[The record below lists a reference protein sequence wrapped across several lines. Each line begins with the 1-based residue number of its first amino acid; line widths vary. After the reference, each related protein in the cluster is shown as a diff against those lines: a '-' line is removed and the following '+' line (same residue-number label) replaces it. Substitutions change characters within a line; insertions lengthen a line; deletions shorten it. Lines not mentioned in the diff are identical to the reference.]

1 MIMNLYDR
9 LHDKVLTKY
18 AKDPMTECYSPDCV
32 FKYQEEIYDATVIIP
47 CYNVEHYVAECLDS
61 MLNQNTS
68 YNVEI
73 ITIDDGST
81 DSTAEILRQYSTR
94 MTNFRIISQ
103 CNKGLSGARNTGIRE
118 ARGKYLIFIDSD
130 DYVTSD
136 YIDCLLKKAFSKDA
150 DIVATGYYTFNNDYK
165 IIKNIMIKDEND
177 TSLLNGC
184 AWGKAIKRKFFE
196 HLVFPE
202 NYWYEDS
209 IIAHLVVPRA
219 NSIYMVSKCQY
230 AYRSNP
236 TGITKTSVNSLRA
249 IESFYITDL
258 MLRSYVHFYPE
269 DVTNTYEFINLLIEQ
284 FYLNEKRVIKLNSE
298 IKRTI
303 FMWQSKYVQI
313 SPPIMDLKLD
323 FSKKLYVIGLL
334 KNNYQIAQISLRLDI
349 LNKIIRRIKNK

>member
-1 MIMNLYDR
+1 MNLYDR

-81 DSTAEILRQYSTR
+81 DNTAEILRQYSTR

-103 CNKGLSGARNTGIRE
+103 CNKGFSGARNTGIRE

-349 LNKIIRRIKNK
+349 MNKIIRRIKNK

>member
-1 MIMNLYDR
+1 MNLYDR
-9 LHDKVLTKY
+9 LHDKVLIKY

-103 CNKGLSGARNTGIRE
+103 CNKGFSGARNTGIRE

-150 DIVATGYYTFNNDYK
+150 DIVATGYYTFNNDHK

-258 MLRSYVHFYPE
+258 MLRSYVHFYTE

-313 SPPIMDLKLD
+313 SPIMDLKLD

>member
-1 MIMNLYDR
+1 MNLYDR

-103 CNKGLSGARNTGIRE
+103 CNKGFSGARNTGIRE

-150 DIVATGYYTFNNDYK
+150 DIVATGYYTFNNDHK
-165 IIKNIMIKDEND
+165 IIKNILIKDEND

-313 SPPIMDLKLD
+313 SPIMDLKLD

>member
-1 MIMNLYDR
+1 MNLYDR

-81 DSTAEILRQYSTR
+81 DSTAEILRQYSTK

-103 CNKGLSGARNTGIRE
+103 CNKGFSGARNTGIRE

-150 DIVATGYYTFNNDYK
+150 DIVATGYYTFNNDHK

-313 SPPIMDLKLD
+313 SPIMDLKLD

>member
-81 DSTAEILRQYSTR
+81 DNTAEILRQYSTR

-103 CNKGLSGARNTGIRE
+103 CNKGFSGARNTGIRE

-313 SPPIMDLKLD
+313 SPPHYGFKI
-323 FSKKLYVIGLL
+323 
-334 KNNYQIAQISLRLDI
+334 RLF
-349 LNKIIRRIKNK
+349 

>member
-1 MIMNLYDR
+1 MNLYDR

-103 CNKGLSGARNTGIRE
+103 CNKGFSGARNTGIRE

-150 DIVATGYYTFNNDYK
+150 DIVATGYYTFNNDHK

-313 SPPIMDLKLD
+313 SPIMDLKLD

-349 LNKIIRRIKNK
+349 LNKIIRRIVSA

>member
-1 MIMNLYDR
+1 MG
-9 LHDKVLTKY
+9 KK
-18 AKDPMTECYSPDCV
+18 
-32 FKYQEEIYDATVIIP
+32 QESFCFQEKNICIP

-103 CNKGLSGARNTGIRE
+103 CNKGFSGARNTGIRE

-150 DIVATGYYTFNNDYK
+150 DIVATGYYTFNNDHK

-258 MLRSYVHFYPE
+258 MLRSYVHFYTE
-269 DVTNTYEFINLLIEQ
+269 DVTNTYEFIKLLIEQ

-313 SPPIMDLKLD
+313 SPIMDLKLD

>member
-1 MIMNLYDR
+1 MNLYDR

-18 AKDPMTECYSPDCV
+18 AKDPMTECYSTDCV

-103 CNKGLSGARNTGIRE
+103 CNKGFSGARNTGIRE

-150 DIVATGYYTFNNDYK
+150 DIVATGYYTFNNDHK

-209 IIAHLVVPRA
+209 IIAHLVVPRV

-258 MLRSYVHFYPE
+258 MLRSYVHFYTE
-269 DVTNTYEFINLLIEQ
+269 DVTNTYEFIKLLIEQ

-313 SPPIMDLKLD
+313 SPIMDLKLD

>member
-1 MIMNLYDR
+1 MNLYDR

-81 DSTAEILRQYSTR
+81 DSTAEILRQYSTK

-150 DIVATGYYTFNNDYK
+150 DIVATGYYTFNNDHK

-202 NYWYEDS
+202 NYWYEDC

-313 SPPIMDLKLD
+313 SPIMDLKLD

>member
-1 MIMNLYDR
+1 MNLYNR

-81 DSTAEILRQYSTR
+81 DSTAEILRQYSTK

-150 DIVATGYYTFNNDYK
+150 DIVATGYYTFNNDHK

-313 SPPIMDLKLD
+313 SPIMDLKLD

>member
-1 MIMNLYDR
+1 MNLYDR
-9 LHDKVLTKY
+9 LHDKVLKKY

-103 CNKGLSGARNTGIRE
+103 CNKGFSGARNTGIRE

-150 DIVATGYYTFNNDYK
+150 DIVATGYYTFNNDHK

-313 SPPIMDLKLD
+313 SPIMDLKLD

>member
-1 MIMNLYDR
+1 MNLYDR

-103 CNKGLSGARNTGIRE
+103 CNKGFSGARNTGIRE

-150 DIVATGYYTFNNDYK
+150 DIVATGYYTFNNDHK

-258 MLRSYVHFYPE
+258 MLRSYVHFYTE
-269 DVTNTYEFINLLIEQ
+269 DVTNTYEFIKLLIEQ

-313 SPPIMDLKLD
+313 SHIMDLKLD

>member
-1 MIMNLYDR
+1 MNLYDR

-47 CYNVEHYVAECLDS
+47 CYNVEHYVAECMDS

-103 CNKGLSGARNTGIRE
+103 CNKGFSGARNTGIRE

-150 DIVATGYYTFNNDYK
+150 DIVATGYYTFNNDHK

-313 SPPIMDLKLD
+313 SPIMDLKLD

>member
-1 MIMNLYDR
+1 MNLYDR

-81 DSTAEILRQYSTR
+81 DNTAEILRQYSTR

-103 CNKGLSGARNTGIRE
+103 CNKGFSGARNTGIRE

-313 SPPIMDLKLD
+313 SPPLWI
-323 FSKKLYVIGLL
+323 
-334 KNNYQIAQISLRLDI
+334 
-349 LNKIIRRIKNK
+349 

>member
-1 MIMNLYDR
+1 MNLYDR

-103 CNKGLSGARNTGIRE
+103 CNKGFSGARNTGIRE

-150 DIVATGYYTFNNDYK
+150 DIVATGYYTFNNDHK

-269 DVTNTYEFINLLIEQ
+269 DITNTYEFINLLIEQ

-313 SPPIMDLKLD
+313 SPIMDLKLD

>member
-1 MIMNLYDR
+1 MNLYDR

-103 CNKGLSGARNTGIRE
+103 CNKGFSGERNTGIRE

-150 DIVATGYYTFNNDYK
+150 DIVATGYYTFNNDHK

-313 SPPIMDLKLD
+313 SPIMDLKLD

>member
-1 MIMNLYDR
+1 MNLYDR

-73 ITIDDGST
+73 ITIDDVST

-103 CNKGLSGARNTGIRE
+103 CNKGFSGARNTGIRE

-150 DIVATGYYTFNNDYK
+150 DIVATGYYTFNNDHK

-313 SPPIMDLKLD
+313 SPIMDLKLD

>member
-1 MIMNLYDR
+1 MNLYDR

-313 SPPIMDLKLD
+313 SPPLWI
-323 FSKKLYVIGLL
+323 
-334 KNNYQIAQISLRLDI
+334 
-349 LNKIIRRIKNK
+349 

>member
-103 CNKGLSGARNTGIRE
+103 CNKGFSGARNTGIRE

-150 DIVATGYYTFNNDYK
+150 DIVATGYYTFNNDHK

-313 SPPIMDLKLD
+313 SPIMDLKLD

>member
-1 MIMNLYDR
+1 MNLYDR

-103 CNKGLSGARNTGIRE
+103 CNKGFSGARNTGIRE

-150 DIVATGYYTFNNDYK
+150 DIVATGYYTFNNDHK

-236 TGITKTSVNSLRA
+236 TGITKTSVNSLRP

-313 SPPIMDLKLD
+313 SPIMDLKLD

>member
-1 MIMNLYDR
+1 M
-9 LHDKVLTKY
+9 
-18 AKDPMTECYSPDCV
+18 

-103 CNKGLSGARNTGIRE
+103 CNKGFSGARNTGIRE

-150 DIVATGYYTFNNDYK
+150 DIVATGYYTFNNDHK

-258 MLRSYVHFYPE
+258 MLRSYVHFYTE
-269 DVTNTYEFINLLIEQ
+269 DVTNTYEFIKLLIEQ

-313 SPPIMDLKLD
+313 SPIMDLKLD

>member
-1 MIMNLYDR
+1 MNLYDR

-81 DSTAEILRQYSTR
+81 DSTAEILRQYSTK

-103 CNKGLSGARNTGIRE
+103 CNKGFSGARNTGIRE

-150 DIVATGYYTFNNDYK
+150 DIVATGYYTFNNDHK

-219 NSIYMVSKCQY
+219 NYIYMVSKCQY

-313 SPPIMDLKLD
+313 SPIMDLKLD

>member
-1 MIMNLYDR
+1 
-9 LHDKVLTKY
+9 
-18 AKDPMTECYSPDCV
+18 
-32 FKYQEEIYDATVIIP
+32 
-47 CYNVEHYVAECLDS
+47 
-61 MLNQNTS
+61 
-68 YNVEI
+68 
-73 ITIDDGST
+73 
-81 DSTAEILRQYSTR
+81 
-94 MTNFRIISQ
+94 
-103 CNKGLSGARNTGIRE
+103 
-118 ARGKYLIFIDSD
+118 
-130 DYVTSD
+130 
-136 YIDCLLKKAFSKDA
+136 
-150 DIVATGYYTFNNDYK
+150 
-165 IIKNIMIKDEND
+165 MIKDEND

-184 AWGKAIKRKFFE
+184 PWGKAIKRKFFE

-258 MLRSYVHFYPE
+258 MLRSYVHFYSE
-269 DVTNTYEFINLLIEQ
+269 SVTNTQEFINLLIEQ

-303 FMWQSKYVQI
+303 FMYQCKYVHTI
-313 SPPIMDLKLD
+313 PIMDLKLD
-323 FSKKLYVIGLL
+323 FSKKLYAIGLL

-349 LNKIIRRIKNK
+349 LNKIIRRIKDIVL

>member
-1 MIMNLYDR
+1 MNLYDR

-103 CNKGLSGARNTGIRE
+103 CNKGFSGARNTGIRE

-150 DIVATGYYTFNNDYK
+150 DIVATGYYTFNNDHK

-196 HLVFPE
+196 HLVLPE

-313 SPPIMDLKLD
+313 SPIMDLKLD

>member
-1 MIMNLYDR
+1 MNLYDR

-150 DIVATGYYTFNNDYK
+150 DIVATGYYTFNNDHK

-313 SPPIMDLKLD
+313 SPIMDLKLD

>member
-1 MIMNLYDR
+1 MNLYDR

-103 CNKGLSGARNTGIRE
+103 CNKGFSGARNTGIRE

-313 SPPIMDLKLD
+313 SPPLWI
-323 FSKKLYVIGLL
+323 
-334 KNNYQIAQISLRLDI
+334 
-349 LNKIIRRIKNK
+349 

>member
-1 MIMNLYDR
+1 M
-9 LHDKVLTKY
+9 H
-18 AKDPMTECYSPDCV
+18 
-32 FKYQEEIYDATVIIP
+32 
-47 CYNVEHYVAECLDS
+47 
-61 MLNQNTS
+61 
-68 YNVEI
+68 
-73 ITIDDGST
+73 
-81 DSTAEILRQYSTR
+81 
-94 MTNFRIISQ
+94 
-103 CNKGLSGARNTGIRE
+103 IRE

-150 DIVATGYYTFNNDYK
+150 DIVATGYYTFNNDHK

-258 MLRSYVHFYPE
+258 MLRSYVHFYTE
-269 DVTNTYEFINLLIEQ
+269 DVTNTYEFIKLLIEQ

-313 SPPIMDLKLD
+313 SPIMDLKLD

>member
-1 MIMNLYDR
+1 MNLYDR

-103 CNKGLSGARNTGIRE
+103 CNKGFSGARNTGIRE

-136 YIDCLLKKAFSKDA
+136 YIDCLLKKAFSKDV
-150 DIVATGYYTFNNDYK
+150 DIVATGYYTFNNDHK

-313 SPPIMDLKLD
+313 SPIMDLKLD

>member
-1 MIMNLYDR
+1 MNLYDR

-47 CYNVEHYVAECLDS
+47 CYNVQHYVAECLDS

-103 CNKGLSGARNTGIRE
+103 CNKGFSGARNTGIRE

-150 DIVATGYYTFNNDYK
+150 DIVATGYYTFNNDHK

-313 SPPIMDLKLD
+313 SPIMDLKLD

>member
-1 MIMNLYDR
+1 MNLYDR

-103 CNKGLSGARNTGIRE
+103 CNKGFSGARNTGIRE

-150 DIVATGYYTFNNDYK
+150 DIVATGYYTFNNDHK

-313 SPPIMDLKLD
+313 SPIMDLKLD

>member
-1 MIMNLYDR
+1 
-9 LHDKVLTKY
+9 
-18 AKDPMTECYSPDCV
+18 
-32 FKYQEEIYDATVIIP
+32 
-47 CYNVEHYVAECLDS
+47 
-61 MLNQNTS
+61 ML
-68 YNVEI
+68 V
-73 ITIDDGST
+73 
-81 DSTAEILRQYSTR
+81 
-94 MTNFRIISQ
+94 
-103 CNKGLSGARNTGIRE
+103 
-118 ARGKYLIFIDSD
+118 
-130 DYVTSD
+130 
-136 YIDCLLKKAFSKDA
+136 
-150 DIVATGYYTFNNDYK
+150 
-165 IIKNIMIKDEND
+165 
-177 TSLLNGC
+177 SLLNGC

-313 SPPIMDLKLD
+313 SPIMDLKLD

>member
-1 MIMNLYDR
+1 MNLYDR

>member
-1 MIMNLYDR
+1 MNLYDR

-103 CNKGLSGARNTGIRE
+103 CNKGFSGARNTGIRE

-150 DIVATGYYTFNNDYK
+150 DIVATGYYTFNNDHK

-236 TGITKTSVNSLRA
+236 TGITKTSLNSLRA

-313 SPPIMDLKLD
+313 SPIMDLKLD

>member
-1 MIMNLYDR
+1 MNLYDR

-103 CNKGLSGARNTGIRE
+103 CNKGFSGARNTGIRE

-136 YIDCLLKKAFSKDA
+136 YIDCLLKKAFSRDA
-150 DIVATGYYTFNNDYK
+150 DIVATGYYTFNNDHK

-269 DVTNTYEFINLLIEQ
+269 DVINTYEFINLLIEQ

-313 SPPIMDLKLD
+313 SPIMDLKLD

>member
-1 MIMNLYDR
+1 MNLYDR

-81 DSTAEILRQYSTR
+81 DSTAEILRQYSTK

-136 YIDCLLKKAFSKDA
+136 YIDCLLKKAFFKDA
-150 DIVATGYYTFNNDYK
+150 DIVATGYYTFNNDHK

-313 SPPIMDLKLD
+313 SPIMDLKLD

>member
-1 MIMNLYDR
+1 MNLYDR

-81 DSTAEILRQYSTR
+81 DSTAEILRQYSTK

-150 DIVATGYYTFNNDYK
+150 DIVATGYYTFNNDHK

-184 AWGKAIKRKFFE
+184 AWGKAIKRKLFE

-313 SPPIMDLKLD
+313 SSIMDLKLD

>member
-1 MIMNLYDR
+1 MNLYDR

-18 AKDPMTECYSPDCV
+18 AKDPMTECYSTDCV

-103 CNKGLSGARNTGIRE
+103 CNKGFSGARNTGIRE

-150 DIVATGYYTFNNDYK
+150 DIVATGYYTFNNDHK

-313 SPPIMDLKLD
+313 SPIMDLKLD

-334 KNNYQIAQISLRLDI
+334 KNNCQIAQISLRLDI